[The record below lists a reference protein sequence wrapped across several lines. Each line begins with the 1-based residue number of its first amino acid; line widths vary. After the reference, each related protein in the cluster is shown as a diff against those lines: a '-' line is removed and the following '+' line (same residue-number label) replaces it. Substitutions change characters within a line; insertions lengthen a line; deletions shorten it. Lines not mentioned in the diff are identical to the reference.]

1 MRSGPSHTTMA
12 QPQPPPLILF
22 LAGAAAGA
30 LIAANGVL
38 SAVRKRTARSRS
50 RDDGRRVRVGL
61 EVARDDNWKI
71 FRGKKVGVVSN
82 PTGVLPSTLEHA
94 VDVMHASNGAV
105 DIRAVFGPE
114 QGFRGVGQNSNPYGS
129 YDSDKENGSDGV
141 FTDQRTGLPVYDT
154 YLKKGPK
161 LTAVLER
168 SGVDVVAFDIQDVGA
183 RYYAYVWT
191 LYDVMVAAAAAK
203 RPISVVVLDRPNPLG
218 GEVLEGPVDIEPGCD
233 SLVGRKPLPVRHGMT
248 VGELAWFLNKKYV
261 AADPDNR
268 SNKSVKLSVVAMRG
282 YRRRMTWED
291 TGLPWVPPS
300 ANMPTPRTALAYIGG
315 ALLEGTN
322 ACEGKGTT
330 APFEMV
336 GATWADGR
344 LADALMRRTK
354 PPPESSKPESP
365 NESPPPVRSE
375 DEREREGSKRGGSS
389 AKRGLNYRPNYAESS
404 PGNSPKKAVRP
415 SPGTPRG
422 GVSKKSRGGS
432 RTKGKGRKGTH
443 KSRLS
448 RPASKQ
454 TLPIREGAPD
464 DGPAAKYREA
474 YFTPSSGALQGRIV
488 SGVQVYPR
496 GIEHALFGEGVRI
509 LSALRKTYPND
520 FAWREQSH
528 PTARTRVENA
538 RWRAEHSAVL
548 RSPAKSTYSNY
559 SRKGPGG
566 YGGTYGGRWSDEGD
580 SSEDERGWRGDDGEV
595 PWSPESRGG
604 GRRSSFPPRSPLP
617 PASPAPVAWIPKKTP
632 FIDMLTGGSAL
643 REAVDAWDD
652 EKVES
657 VLAEWECQLE
667 RFADIRR
674 GFLLYD

>member
-1 MRSGPSHTTMA
+1 
-12 QPQPPPLILF
+12 LF

-154 YLKKGPK
+154 YLKKGPE

-261 AADPDNR
+261 ATDPDNR

-322 ACEGKGTT
+322 AVRGERDHGAVRDGGRD
-330 APFEMV
+330 V
-336 GATWADGR
+336 GGRATRGCSHATYQAATGVLEAGVSER
-344 LADALMRRTK
+344 VPAAG
-354 PPPESSKPESP
+354 
-365 NESPPPVRSE
+365 PVRG
-375 DEREREGSKRGGSS
+375 RT
-389 AKRGLNYRPNYAESS
+389 
-404 PGNSPKKAVRP
+404 
-415 SPGTPRG
+415 GTG
-422 GVSKKSRGGS
+422 GVQAGRELGEAGAELQAQLRRVLPGEQPEEG
-432 RTKGKGRKGTH
+432 RTALARNPARRCEQEIQRRQPHQGERGRKGTH

-520 FAWREQSH
+520 FAWREQSQ

-559 SRKGPGG
+559 SRKGVGG

-617 PASPAPVAWIPKKTP
+617 PASPAPVAWIPMKTP

-643 REAVDAWDD
+643 REAVDAGDD

>member
-1 MRSGPSHTTMA
+1 
-12 QPQPPPLILF
+12 
-22 LAGAAAGA
+22 
-30 LIAANGVL
+30 
-38 SAVRKRTARSRS
+38 
-50 RDDGRRVRVGL
+50 
-61 EVARDDNWKI
+61 
-71 FRGKKVGVVSN
+71 
-82 PTGVLPSTLEHA
+82 
-94 VDVMHASNGAV
+94 
-105 DIRAVFGPE
+105 
-114 QGFRGVGQNSNPYGS
+114 
-129 YDSDKENGSDGV
+129 
-141 FTDQRTGLPVYDT
+141 
-154 YLKKGPK
+154 
-161 LTAVLER
+161 
-168 SGVDVVAFDIQDVGA
+168 
-183 RYYAYVWT
+183 
-191 LYDVMVAAAAAK
+191 
-203 RPISVVVLDRPNPLG
+203 
-218 GEVLEGPVDIEPGCD
+218 
-233 SLVGRKPLPVRHGMT
+233 
-248 VGELAWFLNKKYV
+248 
-261 AADPDNR
+261 
-268 SNKSVKLSVVAMRG
+268 
-282 YRRRMTWED
+282 
-291 TGLPWVPPS
+291 
-300 ANMPTPRTALAYIGG
+300 MPTPRTALAYIGG

-432 RTKGKGRKGTH
+432 RTKGKGGRKGTH

-520 FAWREQSH
+520 FAWREQSQ

-559 SRKGPGG
+559 SRKGVGG

-617 PASPAPVAWIPKKTP
+617 PASPAPVAWIPMKTP

-643 REAVDAWDD
+643 REAVDAGDD